1 MKVSFEGL
9 GEKVATF
16 WNAPD
21 NAAVAGK
28 VVKIP
33 EACTV
38 KLCADGDKVAGVC
51 VDADLCMATVKLTLP
66 AQFAA
71 FAGDRVSLTA
81 PAVGLSGDYRVY
93 ESRCWADENGAG
105 TALTLEERGT
115 GHVAE

>member
-21 NAAVAGK
+21 AAAVAGK
-28 VVKIP
+28 AVKIP

-51 VDADLCMATVKLTLP
+51 VDADLCMATVKLDGFVTVP
-66 AQFAA
+66 YTGA
-71 FAGDRVSLTA
+71 A
-81 PAVGLSGDYRVY
+81 PAVGFSALSADAAGGVRVN
-93 ESRCWADENGAG
+93 AAG
-105 TALTLEERGT
+105 REYLVLEVDTAAKTVGFIL
-115 GHVAE
+115 